1 MPPFPSLPAGDN
13 TFSNSFPETFTSSGI
28 LGSSLGAELGA
39 NTFQDRFQGFTAGSQ
54 IPNTFSGPGVDSGFR
69 SGNLRSAIHDITSA
83 LVRGFGSSG
92 ASSGPALGGGMNIG
106 LDLMAGPN
114 APTDA
119 VLRGL
124 SMP

>member
-1 MPPFPSLPAGDN
+1 MTSLGLPAGDN
-13 TFSNSFPETFTSSGI
+13 TFSNSFPQTFTSSGI
-28 LGSSLGAELGA
+28 LGAELGA

-119 VLRGL
+119 VLGGL